1 VSSLADIESRVA
13 DAVSRI
19 SNASDEVS
27 LRAIQSEAL
36 SAAGWLSDAM
46 KRIRE
51 VPADEKKAYGQA
63 INAAKSRIEK
73 AFESRLAEIK
83 SLASAAKEY
92 LDVTLESAPALAGR
106 LHPTT
111 QALNKVCGIF
121 IAMGFEVVDGPEIE
135 DEYHNF
141 DALNIT
147 PDHPARDNMDTFFI
161 HGDVILRTHTSPV
174 QIRTMER
181 IEKGDDLLIRIISPG
196 VTYRRDRA
204 DRTHTPV
211 FSQVEGLMVGRGIKF
226 AHMAGIL
233 REFAR
238 QFFGPSA
245 NLRLRPDFFPF
256 VEPGAE
262 AAVTCPICGGGG
274 CPTCKRTGW
283 VEIMGCGMVHPAV
296 LDRQGIPSDSYQGFA
311 FGMGIERLTQ
321 MLYQVEDSR
330 WFFENDVRF
339 LRQF

>member
-1 VSSLADIESRVA
+1 MSATAELETKTAETIAKLAQA
-13 DAVSRI
+13 G
-19 SNASDEVS
+19 DEAL
-27 LRAIQSEAL
+27 LRAIASEATGGR
-36 SAAGWLSDAM
+36 GWLTDAM

-51 VPADEKKAYGQA
+51 VAPEEKKAYGQA
-63 INAAKSRIEK
+63 VNASKAQIEA
-73 AFESRLAEIK
+73 AFADRLAAIK
-83 SLASAAKEY
+83 SLSSAGKDY
-92 LDVTLESAPALAGR
+92 LDLTLSGAPPLSGR

-111 QALNKVCGIF
+111 QALRRICGIF
-121 IAMGFEVVDGPEIE
+121 VAMGFEVVDGPEIE

-147 PDHPARDNMDTFFI
+147 PDHPARDNMDTFFVR
-161 HGDVILRTHTSPV
+161 GDVILRTHTSPV

-181 IEKGDDLLIRIISPG
+181 IAKGEDMLIRIISPG

-211 FSQVEGLMVGRGIKF
+211 FSQVEGLMVGKGINF
-226 AHMAGIL
+226 SHMAGIL
-233 REFAR
+233 QTFAR
-238 QFFGPSA
+238 EFFGPGV

-262 AAVTCPICGGGG
+262 AAVTCPICGGSG
-274 CPTCKRTGW
+274 CPTCKKSGW
-283 VEIMGCGMVHPAV
+283 VEIMGCGMVHPGV
-296 LDRQGIPSDSYQGFA
+296 LDRQGIPSDQYQGFA
-311 FGMGIERLTQ
+311 FGMGIERITQ

>member
-1 VSSLADIESRVA
+1 MSSLADIESRVA